1 MRRRRRRPGMPM
13 RRRRPMGPPPQHN
26 RAHRALQ
33 RAHRSMENG
42 DYANAA
48 EIFERL
54 ARAAHDR
61 GIHRQAPRLYLQ
73 AGRASMLA
81 GNPNKGADLLRQGLD
96 IFAGAQRWGQLHQAG
111 ERVVDELEQWG
122 HPDLSQEFDAW
133 LKGILPEKPETY
145 QRSGAPKSRPQLP
158 IHCPSCGGP
167 IRADEVEW
175 LDASTAECPYCGS
188 GVR

>member
-1 MRRRRRRPGMPM
+1 MRRRRRPGVPM
-13 RRRRPMGPPPQHN
+13 RRRRPMGPPPEHN
-26 RAHRALQ
+26 RARRALQ

-42 DYANAA
+42 NYANAA

-61 GIHRQAPRLYLQ
+61 GILRQAPRLYLQ
-73 AGRASMLA
+73 AGRANVLA
-81 GNPNKGADLLRQGLD
+81 GNTEKGSDLLRQGLN
-96 IFAGAQRWGQLHQAG
+96 IFADSQRWGHLHKTG
-111 ERVVDELEQWG
+111 ERVVEELEQWG
-122 HPDLSQEFDAW
+122 HPEIAKEFEQWIKDT
-133 LKGILPEKPETY
+133 LPEMPEAY
-145 QRSGAPKSRPQLP
+145 QPSEKAVSRPQLP

-175 LDASTAECPYCGS
+175 LDTSNAECPYCGS

>member
-1 MRRRRRRPGMPM
+1 
-13 RRRRPMGPPPQHN
+13 MGPPPQHN

-54 ARAAHDR
+54 ARGAHDR
-61 GIHRQAPRLYLQ
+61 GILRQAPRLYLQ
-73 AGRASMLA
+73 GGRASILA
-81 GNPNKGADLLRQGLD
+81 GNTDKGADLLRQGLN
-96 IFAGAQRWGQLHQAG
+96 IFAEAQRWGHLHQAG
-111 ERVVDELEQWG
+111 TRVVEELEQWG
-122 HPDLSQEFDAW
+122 HSDLAQEFDGW
-133 LKGILPEKPETY
+133 LKGILPEKPEAY
-145 QRSGAPKSRPQLP
+145 QRPTKAASRPQLP

-175 LDASTAECPYCGS
+175 LDATTAECPYCGS